1 MQNLI
6 AMKMINSFILMEALV
21 AGLLMGIVYF
31 GGLWLTVQRLREA
44 RRPAL
49 LALGSLAGR
58 LAMMLLV
65 LYLVT
70 GGQWAGIGIYLLG
83 FFIMRTVLVWR
94 WGPRTSPTAKEGN
107 IHGPQP

>member
-1 MQNLI
+1 MNDGFFLMKALI
-6 AMKMINSFILMEALV
+6 
-21 AGLLMGIVYF
+21 AGLLMGTVYF
-31 GGLWLTVQRLREA
+31 GGLWLTVQRLRDA

-49 LALGSLAGR
+49 LALVSLVGR
-58 LAMMLLV
+58 LAMTLLV

-83 FFIMRTVLVWR
+83 FFIMRTILVWR

-107 IHGPQP
+107 IHGTQS